1 MKPDLILTE
10 IDFPGEQGFSLLKQ
24 LVQHSPRL
32 PVVVISALDSTSNVV
47 RALHIGAE
55 HFFSKP
61 FNPGQLCRHVH
72 ELLALMYPLQEQLR
86 AEENGELSDGS
97 LKGSDE

>member
-72 ELLALMYPLQEQLR
+72 ELLALMYPLQQQ
-86 AEENGELSDGS
+86 ASGGESRPLSEGNE
-97 LKGSDE
+97 K